1 LWTSHHFLSEY
12 RCLLRGELSAALEL
26 AGFEQVQWLMPQESG
41 FYQPIVLARK
51 NPECI
56 AIA

>member
-1 LWTSHHFLSEY
+1 
-12 RCLLRGELSAALEL
+12 LSAALEL